1 MIWTS
6 ISPISRCPPPLG
18 THLPVGGY
26 DDNIMPILC
35 STGSLQARPIIV
47 DVPVHNIIWIGH
59 PKQGTT
65 HSSKPQQ
72 PPQDAWTN
80 ITTCGV
86 SSFTMPNTAWYRWM
100 SKTIKTNINSVEWY
114 VRRQEF
120 THTRMHETI
129 APLNPCTNC
138 EAAKCMEHATYLV
151 SGATVGPGDG
161 RRSSLRRR
169 PPYSPCRP

>member
-65 HSSKPQQ
+65 RGSKPQQ
-72 PPQDAWTN
+72 PPQDAWTD
-80 ITTCGV
+80 ITTCDV

-100 SKTIKTNINSVEWY
+100 SGTIKANIIS
-114 VRRQEF
+114 
-120 THTRMHETI
+120 
-129 APLNPCTNC
+129 PSP
-138 EAAKCMEHATYLV
+138 
-151 SGATVGPGDG
+151 GAVGPRNALIGLPDTILRFYGSHLGIQPLMQQTG
-161 RRSSLRRR
+161 RN
-169 PPYSPCRP
+169 

>member
-59 PKQGTT
+59 SKQGT
-65 HSSKPQQ
+65 SRGSKPQQ
-72 PPQDAWTN
+72 PPQDAWTD
-80 ITTCGV
+80 ITTCDV

-100 SKTIKTNINSVEWY
+100 SGTIKANIISPSPGAVGPRLPSL
-114 VRRQEF
+114 VCP
-120 THTRMHETI
+120 
-129 APLNPCTNC
+129 APFQGST
-138 EAAKCMEHATYLV
+138 
-151 SGATVGPGDG
+151 GATFGTGPLVQQTG
-161 RRSSLRRR
+161 RN
-169 PPYSPCRP
+169 